1 MNALLQR
8 WPTSQVRNSIF
19 TAQAPQNIDFKST
32 TESVSLYDYKN
43 MRYKNQIVS
52 TSRQAPPPN
61 QKTHHIEFNHQQ
73 CNANIANA
81 PQKEN
86 DQIDLEY
93 FRK

>member
-1 MNALLQR
+1 
-8 WPTSQVRNSIF
+8 
-19 TAQAPQNIDFKST
+19 
-32 TESVSLYDYKN
+32 